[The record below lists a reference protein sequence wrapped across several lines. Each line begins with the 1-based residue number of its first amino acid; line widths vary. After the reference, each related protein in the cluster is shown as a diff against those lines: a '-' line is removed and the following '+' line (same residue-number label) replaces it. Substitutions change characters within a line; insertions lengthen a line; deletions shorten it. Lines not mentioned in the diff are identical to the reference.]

1 MVTKLKY
8 AIAIILS
15 FCLVGCGGGGSTSI
29 DVSDSRFS
37 LTATVSG
44 LGAGKQLQLSNSSEF
59 LTATGN
65 GSIQFQNE
73 LTTGSQY
80 SIAIASQPVGQTCTL
95 TNGSGVVSKNN
106 ITDISVSC
114 VTNPVATYTV
124 AFTVTGLGAG
134 KSVILNDGSTNKTV
148 TSNTNY
154 IFGSTYLS
162 GDSYSVNI
170 TAQPIGQTCSLS
182 NGSGTVST
190 NNITNLVVTCADNPV
205 ATYTVGLTIFGLG
218 VGKQVALQNGGDSI
232 AGTSNTS
239 YTFATASV
247 TGTSYSVS
255 VTSQPVGQTCTVS
268 SGLGTITNNNITNV
282 VVNCADNAAPTYTI
296 GFSVSG
302 LGVGKTLILT
312 DGNESKSIT
321 SNGNYTFANQLSTN
335 ANYSVTIATQP
346 TLQYCK
352 VSGGTGTVNNANI
365 STIGV
370 NCSTVYSF
378 SGTNFVY
385 TSNVTGVVSGGTART
400 YNTWIRLPSALT
412 RYSTIIGQGTLSS
425 YRRSALLIDIASRT
439 PSYNNGAGTYL
450 MQLDFQV
457 GGVWSERFNINDTNW
472 HMITVT
478 FDGTAAGTGTTFFI
492 DGVPLSNPSANPV
505 NGFTKSSVNTLNFN
519 NSITLGGETYD
530 GTTLSP
536 QTGFVGE
543 IRNSN
548 AWSRALT
555 ASEIADI
562 YNSVAFPTNGLFFS
576 KD

>member
-1 MVTKLKY
+1 MGTNFKY
-8 AIAIILS
+8 AIAFILS
-15 FCLVGCGGGGSTSI
+15 FCLVGCGSGGSTSI

-44 LGAGKQLQLSNSSEF
+44 LDAGKQLQLSNSSEF

-65 GSIQFQNE
+65 GSIQFQND

-80 SIAIASQPVGQTCTL
+80 LITIASQPVGQTCTV
-95 TNGSGVVSKNN
+95 TNGSGAVSNNN

-134 KSVILNDGSTNKTV
+134 KSLSLNDGSNTKTV

-170 TAQPIGQTCSLS
+170 TAQPTGQTCSLS
-182 NGSGTVST
+182 NGSGTFST
-190 NNITNLVVTCADNPV
+190 NNITNLVVACADNPV

-218 VGKQVALQNGGDSI
+218 VGKQVGLQNGGDSI

-247 TGTSYSVS
+247 TGASYSVN

-268 SGLGTITNNNITNV
+268 SGSGAITNNNITNV
-282 VVNCADNAAPTYTI
+282 VINCSDNAAPTYTI

-302 LGVGKTLILT
+302 LAVGKTLILT
-312 DGNESKSIT
+312 DGIENKSIT
-321 SNGNYTFANQLSTN
+321 TNGNYTFSNQLSTN
-335 ANYSVTIATQP
+335 SNYAVTIATQP
-346 TLQYCK
+346 NLQYCK
-352 VSGGTGTVNNANI
+352 VTDGTGTVNNTSVSN
-365 STIGV
+365 IGV

-378 SGTNFVY
+378 SGTNFIY
-385 TSNVTGVVSGGTART
+385 TSNVTGIVSGGAART

-412 RYSTIIGQGTLSS
+412 TYSTIIGQGTLNS

-472 HMITVT
+472 HMISVT
-478 FDGTAAGTGTTFFI
+478 FDGTAAGTGTIFYV
-492 DGVPLSNPSANPV
+492 DGVPLSNSTANPV
-505 NGFTKSSVNTLNFN
+505 NGFTKSSVNTQNFN

-543 IRNSN
+543 IRNPN

-555 ASEIADI
+555 ASEISNL
-562 YNSVAFPTNGLFFS
+562 YNSVALPTNGLFFT